1 MDMSKLLEKNNHS
14 QNQDETS
21 LENIL
26 ENMKLQF
33 ERRTYEDR
41 ENFFSACSKAVGFT
55 NSQLFFHIFS
65 KNKNYRFHNDGEFT
79 RLCKDMEVFL
89 GRELYAELMSN
100 LISLRDKKAQEIK
113 NKAPELLTHT
123 SNIPPEIMGNTL
135 VPSSNLNQFGEK
147 RGNFIFATE
156 SDSER
161 DFYALRVNDKEGK
174 NINWKKK
181 AYINGEEKNVF
192 IMEKINENSYT
203 YFVPKE
209 NFVPVVCL
217 DGRFGHEW
225 TAIQE
230 IQYLY
235 CEKNNIEDIKKR
247 NIIKIVDRDKFYSK
261 NKDEAFQKN
270 LNNPH
275 IIISTLDNSGVL
287 NNNYKIIAELAD
299 CFNVQIASKTNNNS
313 SKTDFFKLKMYQNK
327 KQNG

>member
-14 QNQDETS
+14 QNHDETS

-147 RGNFIFATE
+147 RGIFIFATE

-174 NINWKKK
+174 NINWKKRP
-181 AYINGEEKNVF
+181 I
-192 IMEKINENSYT
+192 
-203 YFVPKE
+203 
-209 NFVPVVCL
+209 
-217 DGRFGHEW
+217 
-225 TAIQE
+225 
-230 IQYLY
+230 
-235 CEKNNIEDIKKR
+235 
-247 NIIKIVDRDKFYSK
+247 
-261 NKDEAFQKN
+261 
-270 LNNPH
+270 
-275 IIISTLDNSGVL
+275 
-287 NNNYKIIAELAD
+287 
-299 CFNVQIASKTNNNS
+299 
-313 SKTDFFKLKMYQNK
+313 
-327 KQNG
+327 